1 MPRKFHKTSTS
12 WKIYETIFLQ
22 KLCKD
27 AQGNLIQIEMPSK
40 GSAINLAQRLNTFN
54 LKYQQEQGVPLEFSD
69 YSVRPLQLSG
79 PGTDVSDP
87 RTRGTAEG
95 PEVWAIQVTQSYKHR
110 PKANAMLSDLL
121 QSLGGDT
128 SNAPAEKPGQGP
140 GSGSNASGFTE
151 AEAIQH
157 QLDEDEKIKKLMGL

>member
-1 MPRKFHKTSTS
+1 MPRKFHKTSTT

-27 AQGNLIQIEMPSK
+27 EQGNLIQLEMPSK
-40 GSAINLAQRLNTFN
+40 GSAINLAQHLNTFN

-79 PGTDVSDP
+79 PGTDISDP
-87 RTRGTAEG
+87 RTRGTLEG

-110 PKANAMLSDLL
+110 PKANAMLTDLL
-121 QSLGGDT
+121 QTLTDASSGTGT
-128 SNAPAEKPGQGP
+128 SISATLAPVGTD
-140 GSGSNASGFTE
+140 SGFTE

-157 QLDEDEKIKKLMGL
+157 QLDEDEKIKKLMDL